1 MTKGYLMNA
10 LKNISK
16 KSNKRAA
23 SSFVA
28 TILLIAF
35 VIAIILMVI
44 LWGRT
49 YILER
54 AEKEGLLAEK
64 QLDCGNLDITIVNA
78 YQQGDNALIVIKNLK
93 DSQINKFTFR
103 LIGQETD
110 IKESFEPLLGL
121 EVKQYILELTEDEV
135 KNLDKIDV
143 IPWLKVAQGY
153 FVPCSSNHIIA
164 NII

>member
-1 MTKGYLMNA
+1 MSA
-10 LKNISK
+10 LKNINK
-16 KSNKRAA
+16 KKNKKAV

-28 TILLIAF
+28 TILLVAF
-35 VIAIILMVI
+35 VIAVILMVI
-44 LWGRT
+44 LWGKT

-78 YQQGDNALIVIKNLK
+78 YQQGDNAIITIKNLK
-93 DSQINKFTFR
+93 DMPINKFTFR

-110 IKESFEPLLGL
+110 VKESFEPLLGL
-121 EVKQYILELTEDEV
+121 EVKQYIIELTADEV

-153 FVPCSSNHIIA
+153 FVPCSSKHIIA
-164 NII
+164 NIT

>member
-1 MTKGYLMNA
+1 MTKGYLMSA

-78 YQQGDNALIVIKNLK
+78 YQQGENAFIVIKNLK
-93 DSQINKFTFR
+93 DLQINKFTFR
-103 LIGQETD
+103 LIGQEAD

-153 FVPCSSNHIIA
+153 FVPCSNNHIVA